1 MTRIRLLGAVGVTL
15 VTVTLATS
23 GSAVAEGPQQ
33 GVTQAPAAVAQQTAA
48 ATTGGRAAA
57 FLRID
62 GPQGLVQGEATD
74 ASHKGWIELA
84 SFQFSQSP
92 ARSGGGSSPGAG
104 AGRVNLSEI
113 SVTKH
118 VDKASTPLRMAMGA
132 GTHFKDAIIELTK
145 PSADGRT
152 ATYYRVTMSDVAIS
166 SDRVNAASGASPTPT
181 ESVTFNF
188 GKIAVE
194 YSPQKADG
202 SPAQYQTVHEGYDI
216 ATNVKM

>member
-1 MTRIRLLGAVGVTL
+1 VGITL
-15 VTVTLATS
+15 VTVTLATT
-23 GSAVAEGPQQ
+23 GPAVAEGPQQ

-48 ATTGGRAAA
+48 ATTSGRAAA

-62 GPQGLVQGEATD
+62 GPKGLVQGEATD
-74 ASHKGWIELA
+74 ASHKGWIEVV
-84 SFQFSQSP
+84 SFQISQTQP
-92 ARSGGGSSPGAG
+92 RSGGGSTGAG

-118 VDKASTPLRMAMGA
+118 LDKASTPLREAMTA
-132 GTHFKDAIIELTK
+132 GTHLKDAIIELTK

-152 ATYYRVTMSDVAIS
+152 VTYYRVTLSDVLIS
-166 SDRVNAASGASPTPT
+166 SDRVNVASGASPTPT
-181 ESVTFNF
+181 ESLSLNF
-188 GKIAVE
+188 TKIAVE